1 MPMRET
7 RIPDSGRCTS
17 AAPISVSAGV
27 SMLPLPRSTL
37 ESVFAI
43 QTAIAPANTMA
54 E

>member
-37 ESVFAI
+37 ESVLAI
-43 QTAIAPANTMA
+43 QTTIAPPKTML